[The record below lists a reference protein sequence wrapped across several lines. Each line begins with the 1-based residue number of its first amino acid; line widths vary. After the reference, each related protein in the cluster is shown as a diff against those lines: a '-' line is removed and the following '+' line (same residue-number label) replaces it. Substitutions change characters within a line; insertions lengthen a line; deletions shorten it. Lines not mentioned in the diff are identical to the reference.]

1 MLTCFSVFLG
11 ALGGS
16 WVFRAPVLLC
26 LGSPLVVRSRVSKF
40 FTAFFPLFIFH
51 YESPPLIFACPD
63 LFYRSSY
70 YTSSPSQKTN
80 CFQLNT
86 RLLNSKM
93 CQLVCLCNL
102 FPLSVQESFCLTP
115 QRPGIYNID

>member
-16 WVFRAPVLLC
+16 WAFRAPVLLC

-63 LFYRSSY
+63 LFYSTVLRSI
-70 YTSSPSQKTN
+70 
-80 CFQLNT
+80 
-86 RLLNSKM
+86 
-93 CQLVCLCNL
+93 
-102 FPLSVQESFCLTP
+102 PLPHLPKPIAPIKDSFAE
-115 QRPGIYNID
+115 